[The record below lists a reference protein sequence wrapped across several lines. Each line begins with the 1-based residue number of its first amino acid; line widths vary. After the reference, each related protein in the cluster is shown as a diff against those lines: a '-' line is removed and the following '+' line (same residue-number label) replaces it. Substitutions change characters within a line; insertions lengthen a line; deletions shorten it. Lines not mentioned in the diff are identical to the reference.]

1 MSAKRTTIILAHA
14 FVGWLLCA
22 ATMGISTAVSTLQP
36 ALIIHAVAAPIYFA
50 AVSYVYFTRF
60 NYTRPLQTALIF
72 VGFVIV
78 VDFLVVALLINK
90 SLAMFGSLL
99 GTWIP
104 FALIFA
110 SSLATGLGITS
121 TRKRESA

>member
-1 MSAKRTTIILAHA
+1 MPGKKAAVVLAHA
-14 FVGWLLCA
+14 FVGWILCA
-22 ATMGISTAVSTLQP
+22 ATMGIGMAVTTLHA
-36 ALIIHAVAAPIYFA
+36 ALIIHAIGAPIYFTV
-50 AVSYVYFTRF
+50 VSYVYFTRF
-60 NYTRPLQTALIF
+60 NYTRPLRTALVF
-72 VGFVIV
+72 VGFVII

-110 SSLATGLGITS
+110 SSLATGFGVTS
-121 TRKRESA
+121 RKRESS